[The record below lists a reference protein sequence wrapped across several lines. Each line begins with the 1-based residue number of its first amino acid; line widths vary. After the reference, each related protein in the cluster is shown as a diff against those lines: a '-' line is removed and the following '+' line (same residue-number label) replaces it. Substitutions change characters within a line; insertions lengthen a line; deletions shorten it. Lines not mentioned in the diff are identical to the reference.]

1 MQIEDMFNPKP
12 IGKGSHLA
20 KCIFS
25 PPPMISIKHSL
36 NRSWMYLKYLTL
48 MKLVCGLFRQGAG
61 GADKRQNTIAPAYW
75 FTLIGV
81 FLLKGII
88 CHY

>member
-1 MQIEDMFNPKP
+1 MYFLP
-12 IGKGSHLA
+12 S
-20 KCIFS
+20 
-25 PPPMISIKHSL
+25 MISIKHSL
-36 NRSWMYLKYLTL
+36 NRSWIYLKSLTL
-48 MKLVCGLFRQGAG
+48 MKLVCGLFRQRAG
-61 GADKRQNTIAPAYW
+61 GTDKRQNKIAPAYW